1 MRRHIELLALVLAS
15 ATLLL
20 SCAVSRSA
28 RTVAEARA
36 FIYGDMP
43 IAEIT
48 AWAGVTPS
56 SKAVART
63 GSYIPSWY
71 TYQYHLAD
79 GELYVL
85 QEIGKDKVSRARVFK
100 FEKQ

>member
-1 MRRHIELLALVLAS
+1 MRRHVRLVALLAVNALMLV
-15 ATLLL
+15 
-20 SCAVSRSA
+20 SCAVPRSA

-85 QEIGKDKVSRARVFK
+85 QEIGKDKVSRALCR
-100 FEKQ
+100 